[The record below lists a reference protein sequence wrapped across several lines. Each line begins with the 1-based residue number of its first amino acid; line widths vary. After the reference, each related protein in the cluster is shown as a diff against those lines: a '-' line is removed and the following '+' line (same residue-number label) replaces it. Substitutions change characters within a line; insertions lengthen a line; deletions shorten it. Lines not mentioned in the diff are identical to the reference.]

1 MFEFVLVTLTDD
13 VCENTYLL
21 SDTNYYLAWD
31 GTHFGRDSFMNLLDG
46 SITTKDSGSCK
57 VSFEPVGT
65 SSLNMC
71 VTVEEFHIE
80 DCNATVNYYHYGDS
94 ERKAVITLFFFNS
107 KHIRMYRT
115 IAWCTVTVLT

>member
-1 MFEFVLVTLTDD
+1 MFEFVLVILTDD

-80 DCNATVNYYHYGDS
+80 DCNATVNYYHYADS
-94 ERKAVITLFFFNS
+94 ERKAVITLFLIIPIIFV
-107 KHIRMYRT
+107 
-115 IAWCTVTVLT
+115 CTELLHGVQ

>member
-46 SITTKDSGSCK
+46 SITSKDSGSCK
-57 VSFEPVGT
+57 VSFEPVST

-94 ERKAVITLFFFNS
+94 ERKAVITLFFLIPSIFV
-107 KHIRMYRT
+107 
-115 IAWCTVTVLT
+115 CTELLHGVQLQS

>member
-1 MFEFVLVTLTDD
+1 MQKHLPVVR
-13 VCENTYLL
+13 YQLL
-21 SDTNYYLAWD
+21 F
-31 GTHFGRDSFMNLLDG
+31 GMGRDTLRSGLFYESLILDG

-57 VSFEPVGT
+57 VSFEPVGA

-94 ERKAVITLFFFNS
+94 ERKAVITLFFLIPSIFV
-107 KHIRMYRT
+107 
-115 IAWCTVTVLT
+115 CTELLHGVQLQS